1 MENLNKIAPYALP
14 FAYMLVKAKS
24 YLQEKGKTMLCV
36 KLKKFLMFSVM
47 VFAVSSI
54 LFATNSFAEGGAL
67 FSDLSNHGLY
77 IFGGM
82 REIIYAVSG
91 FGIVAI
97 AIGGFFGT
105 LNWKWLVAIIIGLVV
120 IALTAGIINYMV
132 DSNVITDDMITDS
145 LIKGTSLNNK

>member
-1 MENLNKIAPYALP
+1 MENSNRHTPYTLP
-14 FAYMLVKAKS
+14 FAYPQSKS
-24 YLQEKGKTMLCV
+24 GNKLNKKDENMLCV
-36 KLKKFLMFSVM
+36 KLKKFMFFSVM

-54 LFATNSFAEGGAL
+54 LFATNSFAAEGGL
-67 FSDLSNHGLY
+67 FSDLTNHG
-77 IFGGM
+77 IFIFSGM

-120 IALTAGIINYMV
+120 IALTASIINYMV
-132 DSNVITDDMITDS
+132 DSEVITSEQITDT
-145 LIKGTSLNNK
+145 LISAK

>member
-1 MENLNKIAPYALP
+1 MENLTRHTPYTLP
-14 FAYMLVKAKS
+14 FAYLLAKLRN
-24 YLQEKGKTMLCV
+24 YLREKGEKMLCI
-36 KLKKFLMFSVM
+36 KLKKFL

-54 LFATNSFAEGGAL
+54 LFATNSFAEDKAL
-67 FSDLSNHGLY
+67 FSDLTNHGAK

-132 DSNVITDDMITDS
+132 DSDVITDEMITDS
-145 LIKGTSLNNK
+145 LISANDNQK

>member
-1 MENLNKIAPYALP
+1 MENLTVNKPETLP
-14 FAYMLVKAKS
+14 FVFSQKDKSAKTKRAVS
-24 YLQEKGKTMLCV
+24 GMLCV
-36 KLKKFLMFSVM
+36 KLKKFLVFSVM

-54 LFATNSFAEGGAL
+54 LFATNSFAEDKAL
-67 FSDLSNHGLY
+67 FSDLTNHGAK

-132 DSNVITDDMITDS
+132 DSDVITDEMITDS
-145 LIKGTSLNNK
+145 LISANDNQK

>member
-1 MENLNKIAPYALP
+1 MENLTRHTPYTLP
-14 FAYMLVKAKS
+14 FAYLLAKLRN
-24 YLQEKGKTMLCV
+24 YLREKGEKMLCV
-36 KLKKFLMFSVM
+36 KLKKFLVFSVM

-54 LFATNSFAEGGAL
+54 LFATNSYAAL
-67 FSDLSNHGLY
+67 FEDLTSKGAE
-77 IFGGM
+77 IFKGM
-82 REIIYAVSG
+82 REIIYAVAG

-132 DSNVITDDMITDS
+132 DSDVITDEMITDS
-145 LIKGTSLNNK
+145 LISANDNQK

>member
-1 MENLNKIAPYALP
+1 MHKIKEIPGLFSNGVCCFFNFICNK
-14 FAYMLVKAKS
+14 
-24 YLQEKGKTMLCV
+24 
-36 KLKKFLMFSVM
+36 
-47 VFAVSSI
+47 
-54 LFATNSFAEGGAL
+54 LFAEDKAL
-67 FSDLSNHGLY
+67 FSDLTNHGAK

-132 DSNVITDDMITDS
+132 DSDVITDEMITDS
-145 LIKGTSLNNK
+145 LISANDNQK

>member
-1 MENLNKIAPYALP
+1 MENSNRHTPYALP
-14 FAYMLVKAKS
+14 FAYLKAAAAN
-24 YLQEKGKTMLCV
+24 YLCKKGENMLCV
-36 KLKKFLMFSVM
+36 KLKKFVFLSVM

-54 LFATNSFAEGGAL
+54 LFATNSFAAEGGL
-67 FSDLSNHGLY
+67 FSDLTHHGM
-77 IFGGM
+77 FVFSGM

-105 LNWKWLVAIIIGLVV
+105 LNWKWLVAIIIGLTV

-132 DSNVITDDMITDS
+132 DSEVITDEQITNS
-145 LIKGTSLNNK
+145 LIDAK

>member
-1 MENLNKIAPYALP
+1 
-14 FAYMLVKAKS
+14 
-24 YLQEKGKTMLCV
+24 MLCV
-36 KLKKFLMFSVM
+36 KLKKFMFLSVM

-54 LFATNSFAEGGAL
+54 LFATNSFAAEGGL
-67 FSDLSNHGLY
+67 FSDLTNHGMF
-77 IFGGM
+77 IFSGM

-105 LNWKWLVAIIIGLVV
+105 LNWKWLVAIIIGLMV

-132 DSNVITDDMITDS
+132 DSEVITSDMLTDS
-145 LIKGTSLNNK
+145 LISAQ

>member
-1 MENLNKIAPYALP
+1 MENLTRHTPYTLP
-14 FAYMLVKAKS
+14 FAYLLAKLRN
-24 YLQEKGKTMLCV
+24 YLREKGEKMLCI
-36 KLKKFLMFSVM
+36 KLKKFLVFSVM

-54 LFATNSFAEGGAL
+54 LFATNSFAEDKAL
-67 FSDLSNHGLY
+67 FSDLTNHGAK

-97 AIGGFFGT
+97 AIGSFFGT

-132 DSNVITDDMITDS
+132 DSDVITDEMITDS
-145 LIKGTSLNNK
+145 LISANDNQK

>member
-1 MENLNKIAPYALP
+1 
-14 FAYMLVKAKS
+14 
-24 YLQEKGKTMLCV
+24 
-36 KLKKFLMFSVM
+36 M
-47 VFAVSSI
+47 VLAVSSI
-54 LFATNSFAEGGAL
+54 LFATNSFAEDKAL
-67 FSDLSNHGLY
+67 FSDLTNHGAK

-91 FGIVAI
+91 FGIVEI

-132 DSNVITDDMITDS
+132 DSDVITDEMITDS
-145 LIKGTSLNNK
+145 LICANDNQK